1 MKQKLSLSI
10 SHEALEILDAAAKAN
25 GISRSQMAERG
36 VRALLARRAVPQG
49 DPSFLLSVQL
59 PSVYVS
65 LLDALREIRR
75 MPDWDASQDRPML
88 ALLDDYYGRMS
99 EEDQRWADAQSWR
112 GWPDQY
118 DRRGEPTD
126 EEQE

>member
-1 MKQKLSLSI
+1 VKSRLSLSI
-10 SHEALEILDAAAKAN
+10 SHEALEMLDAAAKAN

-36 VRALLARRAVPQG
+36 VRALLARRVAPRG

-75 MPDWDASQDRPML
+75 MPDWDASKDRPML
-88 ALLDDYYGRMS
+88 ALLDDYYSRMS
-99 EEDQRWADAQSWR
+99 EEDQKWADAQSWR

-118 DRRGEPTD
+118 DQRGEPD